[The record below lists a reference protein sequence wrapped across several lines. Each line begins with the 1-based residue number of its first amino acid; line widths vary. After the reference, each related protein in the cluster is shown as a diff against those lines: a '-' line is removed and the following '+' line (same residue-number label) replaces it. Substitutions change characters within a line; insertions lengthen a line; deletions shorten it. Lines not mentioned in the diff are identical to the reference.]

1 LICETVFLQK
11 ISAGIIVLFVHKKVF
26 IGTSIQLLSK
36 TNSSQL
42 PVYN

>member
-1 LICETVFLQK
+1 VKTVFLQK
-11 ISAGIIVLFVHKKVF
+11 FSAGIIVLFVHNKVF

-42 PVYN
+42 PMYS